1 VDISQRLPRGL
12 AGGWLLNGRANFRDD
27 ALVRAKLDVA
37 AYRLVPAVSGGGQE
51 QSPGRFTRRKTCSCR
66 LTAEIERNQDAL
78 APELAREKEEIP
90 VGTHAPI
97 ATKRKG
103 CPLAPQLVA
112 ELGQLAELLHF
123 MLGVQGVDL
132 PPGGHAQLAPGGL
145 HVMLVGLHDPLVV
158 GKGFPLT
165 LNFEKAGSVTV
176 EVEVE
181 KKPSHGAGP
190 AMGMEHDHG
199 QPTQ

>member
-1 VDISQRLPRGL
+1 MRMISM
-12 AGGWLLNGRANFRDD
+12 ATATSLLLMGAAAAHEFKVGSIKIEHPWARPAVNGNG
-27 ALVRAKLDVA
+27 A
-37 AYRLVPAVSGGGQE
+37 AYFVLDNEGTTADRLVGVSSE
-51 QSPGRFTRRKTCSCR
+51 VAR
-66 LTAEIERNQDAL
+66 TAELHSSMVDAQG
-78 APELAREKEEIP
+78 K
-90 VGTHAPI
+90 
-97 ATKRKG
+97 ATMR
-103 CPLAPQLVA
+103 P
-112 ELGQLAELLHF
+112 
-123 MLGVQGVDL
+123 VQGVDL

-165 LNFEKAGSVTV
+165 LKFEKAGSVTV

-190 AMGMEHDHG
+190 AMDMGHDHA